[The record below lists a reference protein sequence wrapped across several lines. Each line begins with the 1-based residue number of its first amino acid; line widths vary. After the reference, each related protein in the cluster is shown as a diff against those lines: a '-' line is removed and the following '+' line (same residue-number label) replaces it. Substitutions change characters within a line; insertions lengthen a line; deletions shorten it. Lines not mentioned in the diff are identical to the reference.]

1 MPENTLTVVDNRTG
15 KSYTI
20 PITNETIRAMDF
32 RQIKVNPDDFG
43 MMTYD
48 PAFTNTACCES
59 TDHLIDGD
67 KGILRYRGY
76 DIEELAEN
84 CTFLQVAYLLING
97 ELPDSGAGS
106 RLDATRSTTAC
117 RSSRTSRSSWKGS
130 ATTRIP
136 WACW

>member
-20 PITNETIRAMDF
+20 PVKNETVRAMDF
-32 RQIKVNPDDFG
+32 RQMRVNPDDFG
-43 MMTYD
+43 IMTYD

-59 TDHLIDGD
+59 NVTLIDGD

-76 DIEELAEN
+76 DIAELAEN

-97 ELPDSGAGS
+97 ELPLRNRKPSGWM
-106 RLDATRSTTAC
+106 RSTTAC
-117 RSSRTSRSSWKGS
+117 RSSKISRSSWKAS
-130 ATTRIP
+130 VTTRIP